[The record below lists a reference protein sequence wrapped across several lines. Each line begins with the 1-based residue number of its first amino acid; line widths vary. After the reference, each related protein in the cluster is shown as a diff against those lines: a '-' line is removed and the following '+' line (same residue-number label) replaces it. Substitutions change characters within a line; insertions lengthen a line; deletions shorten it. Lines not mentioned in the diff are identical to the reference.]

1 MAPDGYNGMIKLAVS
16 LDYEGKIL
24 IINILDHNETPEF
37 GDVIHQDNSDWL
49 KNFNGKTSTDIS
61 GIDQISGASVSS
73 IAVTTADHKKSGI
86 FIKEKKIDYGNKR
99 QEPDYDHKRSIPG
112 YRIPKKSIY
121 LTRLIGLSPLLAIS
135 YSLTLSLA
143 MGVVFFIVFTL
154 TSLLVSA
161 TRYLIPPPAAL
172 ACYVLITATI
182 VTVIDLLMQ
191 AWYPDLRS
199 IIGLYLP
206 IVAANCLIIDRTTV
220 FASQNTIMSSLKDS
234 DFSQPCRL
242 IGADLARIFQRIN
255 WLWKFIKRHAFID
268 R

>member
-1 MAPDGYNGMIKLAVS
+1 MEINDKSQTTIIRDQY
-16 LDYEGKIL
+16 LD
-24 IINILDHNETPEF
+24 TVF
-37 GDVIHQDNSDWL
+37 R
-49 KNFNGKTSTDIS
+49 KN
-61 GIDQISGASVSS
+61 
-73 IAVTTADHKKSGI
+73 
-86 FIKEKKIDYGNKR
+86 
-99 QEPDYDHKRSIPG
+99 PL
-112 YRIPKKSIY
+112 

-191 AWYPDLRS
+191 AWHPDLRS
-199 IIGLYLP
+199 TLGLYLP

-220 FASQNTIMSSLKDS
+220 FASQNTIMSSLKDAVFHS
-234 DFSQPCRL
+234 LAVLLVLILLGSFREL
-242 IGADLARIFQRIN
+242 IGYGSLLKDMHLLTGETGKDLAIHFTRNNKGFS
-255 WLWKFIKRHAFID
+255 LAALPAGAFIGLGLLIASGD
-268 R
+268 YLSTKLSSKPHR